1 MHFSGLLFFLLILEA
16 GVSAFAAV
24 RIGSISSKNLRKKLV
39 YVIFILKFT
48 LDNLE
53 ALTESPLLKNA
64 KTHKYAYGI
73 QKRAMLPLTNEP
85 LGTDNVGRD
94 LISMNND

>member
-24 RIGSISSKNLRKKLV
+24 RIGSILSKNLRKKLV

-48 LDNLE
+48 LLHNLE
-53 ALTESPLLKNA
+53 ALTKSPLLK
-64 KTHKYAYGI
+64 KTG
-73 QKRAMLPLTNEP
+73 
-85 LGTDNVGRD
+85 
-94 LISMNND
+94 S